1 MARAAL
7 GLSQVDLAG
16 LAHITTP
23 TVNAAESDGSVLAST
38 VRNIERALEAKGA
51 IFGADGS
58 VRIGELMA
66 EFLEDPDRPLD
77 PKARAFLARTLNI
90 DRRRRGLPLFPE
102 DET

>member
-23 TVNAAESDGSVLAST
+23 TVNSAESDGSVLAST
-38 VRNIERALEAKGA
+38 LRNIERALEAKGA

-58 VRIGELMA
+58 VRIGEPMA
-66 EFLEDPDRPLD
+66 EFVEDPDRPLD

-90 DRRRRGLPLFPE
+90 DRQPARPSAFPRG
-102 DET
+102 